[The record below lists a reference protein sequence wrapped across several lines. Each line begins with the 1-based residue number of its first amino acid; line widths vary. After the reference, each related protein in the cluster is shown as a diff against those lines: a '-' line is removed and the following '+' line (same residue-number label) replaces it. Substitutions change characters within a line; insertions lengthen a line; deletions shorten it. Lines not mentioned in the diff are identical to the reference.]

1 MENINYENYGLD
13 EEMSV
18 ENGINEG
25 TEAQGGNVVALEQSR
40 KKLPYHSWYVH
51 GTEYKLVLKASVTCA
66 LENKLRKSMLDLI
79 TEGNIPKL
87 GVMLTIIQGALK
99 KYHHGMSFER
109 VQDIYDQY
117 QDEGGSLTSLF
128 TDVILPL
135 YRVSGF
141 LSEKQSER
149 TEEIASELR

>member
-1 MENINYENYGLD
+1 
-13 EEMSV
+13 
-18 ENGINEG
+18 
-25 TEAQGGNVVALEQSR
+25 
-40 KKLPYHSWYVH
+40 
-51 GTEYKLVLKASVTCA
+51 
-66 LENKLRKSMLDLI
+66 MLDLI

-87 GVMLTIIQGALK
+87 GVMLTIIQGAMR
-99 KYHHGMSFER
+99 KYHHGMNFER

-149 TEEIASELR
+149 TEEIADELR